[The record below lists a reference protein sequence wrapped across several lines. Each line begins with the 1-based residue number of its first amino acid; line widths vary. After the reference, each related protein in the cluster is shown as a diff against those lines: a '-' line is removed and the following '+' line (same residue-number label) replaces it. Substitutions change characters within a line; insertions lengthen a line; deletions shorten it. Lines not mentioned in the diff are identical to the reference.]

1 MMHALKNDPLLPDSA
16 ITKEYMAE
24 NIWIIGNP
32 DEVANKIRALYNEV
46 GGFGTLLI
54 MGSEWSPR
62 TEWIRSHELL
72 STVVL
77 DKLQDLE

>member
-1 MMHALKNDPLLPDSA
+1 
-16 ITKEYMAE
+16 MAE
-24 NIWIIGNP
+24 NIWIIGDP
-32 DEVANKIRALYNEV
+32 DQVANKIRTLYNEV

-62 TEWIRSHELL
+62 KEWVRSHELL

-77 DKLQDLE
+77 NKLKDLK